1 MKRSPILLAA
11 SALLAGALAFA
22 QAPTGALTLTPIGGY
37 DHGGFDE
44 GAAEIAAFDPG
55 SARLFV
61 VNSEAVTLDVLDL
74 SDPAS
79 PALVT
84 QLDMTRYGDGANS
97 VAAHDGRIA
106 VAIEA
111 EETGAAGAILLAD
124 VDGEVLAT
132 YPAGALPDM
141 VAFSPDGRRIVAANE
156 GEPSDDYAVDP
167 EGSFTIVDLPAGE
180 DPAGA
185 TVRQVSFQAAYDRHA
200 DLLRAAGVR
209 IFGPGAS
216 TAQDLEPEYVAIAPD
231 GSTAFVSLQENNALA
246 RVDLEAG
253 RVTGILPLGE
263 KDWAGAG
270 LELDVSDRDG
280 IAFGTWPVVGLYQPD
295 AIATFEVGGSTY
307 VVSANEGDARDY
319 DTYSEEA
326 RVEDLELDRTVFPEA
341 EALRAEAAL
350 GRFEVTTADGD
361 DDGDGLY
368 ERIVGYGGRSISV
381 WSADGELVWDSGDRI
396 EKAVVATYPALH
408 NADNDESAA
417 ASLDSRSD
425 AKGPEPEGV
434 VVGSVGGVPY
444 AFVGLERVG
453 GVMVWDLSDPAAPV
467 LVAYRNDRP
476 FSAAPDGESAGDLGP
491 EGLVFVAA
499 EDAPGGVPLLIVA
512 HEVTGTTRVFE
523 VGAD

>member
-1 MKRSPILLAA
+1 MIRPAPLLA
-11 SALLAGALAFA
+11 SLALLAGAFALA

-44 GAAEIAAFDPG
+44 GAAEIAAFDPA

-61 VNSEAVTLDVLDL
+61 VNAEAVTLDVLDL
-74 SDPAS
+74 SDPTS
-79 PALVT
+79 PTLVT
-84 QLDMTRYGDGANS
+84 QLDMTRFGDGANS

-111 EETGAAGAILLAD
+111 EETGQAGAILLAD
-124 VDGEVLAT
+124 VDGRVLAT
-132 YPAGALPDM
+132 FPAGALPDM
-141 VAFSPDGRRIVAANE
+141 VAFSPDGRRIVVANE

-167 EGSFTIVDLPAGE
+167 EGSFTIVDLPAGG
-180 DPAGA
+180 DPAAA
-185 TVRQVSFQAAYDRHA
+185 TVRQVTFQDAYDRHA
-200 DLLRAAGVR
+200 GLLRAAGVR

-216 TAQDLEPEYVAIAPD
+216 TAQDLEPEYVVVTPD

-246 RVDLEAG
+246 RLDLDAG
-253 RVTGILPLGE
+253 RVTGVLPLGE
-263 KDWAGAG
+263 KDWSALG

-280 IAFGTWPVVGLYQPD
+280 IALGGWPVVGLYQPD
-295 AIATFEVGGSTY
+295 AIATFEVDGEAY

-319 DTYSEEA
+319 DAYSEEA
-326 RVEDLELDRTVFPEA
+326 RAEDLPLDPAVFPDAAALQA
-341 EALRAEAAL
+341 EGAL

-361 DDGDGLY
+361 VDGDGLY
-368 ERIVGYGGRSISV
+368 ERIVGYGARSISV
-381 WSADGELVWDSGDRI
+381 WSANGELVWDSGDQI
-396 EKAVVATYPALH
+396 ERAVLATYPALH

-417 ASLDSRSD
+417 ESLDSRSD

-453 GVMVWDLSDPAAPV
+453 GVMVWDLSDPADPV

-476 FSAAPDGESAGDLGP
+476 FSAAADGPGAGDLGP

-512 HEVTGTTRVFE
+512 HEISGTTRVFE
-523 VGAD
+523 IATN